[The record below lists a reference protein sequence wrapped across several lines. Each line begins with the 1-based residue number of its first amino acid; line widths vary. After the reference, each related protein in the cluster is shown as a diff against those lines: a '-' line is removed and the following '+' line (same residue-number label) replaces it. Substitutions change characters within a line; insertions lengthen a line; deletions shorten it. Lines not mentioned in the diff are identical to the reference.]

1 MIQSDFLQPDKVVH
15 TIKNK
20 RKTTDDTNLK
30 DNNQNK
36 NKKVTGKTPYV
47 FLSLS
52 FSAYLIANQ
61 FKFSTPRG
69 DNPFKHQPKLVV

>member
-1 MIQSDFLQPDKVVH
+1 MIQSDFLQPDKG
-15 TIKNK
+15 KNK

-30 DNNQNK
+30 DNNQNE

-52 FSAYLIANQ
+52 FLAFLIANQ

-69 DNPFKHQPKLVV
+69 DNPFKHQQ